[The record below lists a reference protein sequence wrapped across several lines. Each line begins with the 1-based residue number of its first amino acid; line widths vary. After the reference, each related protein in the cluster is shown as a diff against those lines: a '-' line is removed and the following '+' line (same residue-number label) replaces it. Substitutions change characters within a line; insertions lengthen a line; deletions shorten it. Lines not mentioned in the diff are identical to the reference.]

1 MKKIKAT
8 LQKMKYS
15 DRLWNKSYEYVC
27 LVDDTRYEGEYTFCG
42 NAIPNS
48 HLDLEGFEAIG
59 NEYYG
64 SIKEVNCPRCS
75 AVIEYIKSLK

>member
-1 MKKIKAT
+1 MGGEGFIPF
-8 LQKMKYS
+8 
-15 DRLWNKSYEYVC
+15 ECVC
-27 LVDDTRYEGEYTFCG
+27 LVDLSTRGGEYTICG
-42 NAIPNS
+42 NAIPDS

>member
-1 MKKIKAT
+1 MKKYKAL
-8 LQKMKYS
+8 LQKMVYGG
-15 DRLWNKSYEYVC
+15 EGFIPFECVC
-27 LVDDTRYEGEYTFCG
+27 LVDLSTRGGEYTICG
-42 NAIPNS
+42 NAIPDS
-48 HLDLEGFEAIG
+48 HLDSEGFEAIG